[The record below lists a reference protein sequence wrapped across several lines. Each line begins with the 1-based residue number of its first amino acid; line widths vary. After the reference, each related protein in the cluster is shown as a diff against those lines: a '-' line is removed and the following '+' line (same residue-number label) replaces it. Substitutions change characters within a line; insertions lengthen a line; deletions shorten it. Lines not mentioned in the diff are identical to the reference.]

1 MARSERMSTFDA
13 AWLQMDGPDNRMVI
27 TGVLWLDRSLSYRA
41 LHELLHDR
49 LVAHYPR
56 FRQKVVYGVLGEPR
70 WAEDEHFDLRAHLHH
85 VGLPAPG
92 GRLGL
97 QTLVGQLMSSPLEM
111 AHSPWQI
118 HLVDGYEGGCALVA
132 RLHHVLADGIS
143 LARVLLSLADEVG
156 EVALTTADPSVEDAP
171 GDARSADADPSGG
184 ARSFLRDPA
193 SAGGR
198 LLDLGRS
205 LRAQPD
211 RVFDVARLGGSSAAV
226 VGRLLTLSDDPASP
240 LRGRLGAI
248 KHAAWSESVELA
260 PLKALASALGG
271 TINDLLLCAL
281 AAALAR
287 YLRAQGSPQREIRTL
302 VPVNLRALDQPIG
315 RELGNHFGMV
325 FVGLPVDHLPP
336 RERFDEVRRR
346 MRAMKN
352 STEPAL
358 TYALLNAIGRTPV
371 QFERLFTDVFGAKA
385 SLITTNV
392 PGPTEPLHL
401 AGARLDGVLFW
412 VPQSAGVGLGVS
424 LFSYAGKVVWG
435 ISADLRRVPD
445 PQALVDGMHR
455 AIDELA
461 ESVDRDDVAAPSPG
475 SAAR

>member
-13 AWLQMDGPDNRMVI
+13 AWLQMDSPTNRMVI
-27 TGVLWLDRSLSYRA
+27 TGVLWLDRPLTYRA
-41 LHELLHDR
+41 LYDLLQDR

-70 WAEDEHFDLRAHLHH
+70 WAEDELFDLRAHLHH

-92 GRLGL
+92 GRVGL

-118 HLVDGYEGGCALVA
+118 HLVDGFDGGCALVA

-156 EVALTTADPSVEDAP
+156 EVALTTDEAA
-171 GDARSADADPSGG
+171 ADASPDAESGADRANG

-193 SAGGR
+193 GAGGR

-287 YLRAQGSPQREIRTL
+287 YLRAHGSPQREIRTL

-325 FVGLPVDHLPP
+325 FVALPVDHLPP

-392 PGPTEPLHL
+392 PGPSEPLHL

-461 ESVDRDDVAAPSPG
+461 ESLDRDDDTAPVTGPAG
-475 SAAR
+475 R